1 MIGVIK
7 MARSR
12 KRAVLIYLPTDID
25 DKLSKYAKISK
36 VPKTKV
42 VEEAVNMRLSGEDD
56 LFNKG
61 FNEGLNEAMRITRE
75 NKGAQMKFPSG
86 KSFAELVCDDILNYV
101 REKV

>member
-1 MIGVIK
+1 

>member
-1 MIGVIK
+1 MT
-7 MARSR
+7 RSR
-12 KRAVLIYLPTDID
+12 KRAVLIYLPTEVD
-25 DKLSKYAKISK
+25 DKLSKYAKVNQ

-86 KSFAELVCDDILNYV
+86 KSFAELVCDDISNYV
-101 REKV
+101 REKL

>member
-1 MIGVIK
+1 MT
-7 MARSR
+7 RSK
-12 KRAVLIYLPTDID
+12 KRAVLIYLPTEVD
-25 DKLSKYAKISK
+25 DKLSKYAKLNK

-42 VEEAVNMRLSGEDD
+42 VEEAVNMRLSGDED

-61 FNEGLNEAMRITRE
+61 FNEGLNEAMRITQE

-86 KSFAELVCDDILNYV
+86 KSFAELVCDDINNYI

>member
-1 MIGVIK
+1 

-12 KRAVLIYLPTDID
+12 KRAVLIYLPTDIN